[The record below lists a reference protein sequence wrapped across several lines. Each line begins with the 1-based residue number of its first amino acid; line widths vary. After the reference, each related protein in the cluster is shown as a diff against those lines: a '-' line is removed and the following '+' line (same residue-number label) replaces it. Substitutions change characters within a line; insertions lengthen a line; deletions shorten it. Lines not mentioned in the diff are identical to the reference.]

1 LEDFKALVLQAV
13 SDMDPTISQQTLT
26 FRVANVGK
34 TQLSW
39 RDGTWLGRD
48 PESDMHFVADSSGVF
63 KTRNVRRNILS
74 RQSSFELLQSIT
86 ATPWDPTGSKSET
99 DAFILPLSKDDPQPL
114 SEGASKEDLAAEEP
128 LDDYIEPE
136 SPLPDD
142 LVDLLVEGSAT
153 FFAITCSQ
161 A

>member
-1 LEDFKALVLQAV
+1 
-13 SDMDPTISQQTLT
+13 
-26 FRVANVGK
+26 
-34 TQLSW
+34 
-39 RDGTWLGRD
+39 
-48 PESDMHFVADSSGVF
+48 MHFVADSSGVF
-63 KTRNVRRNILS
+63 KTRGIRRNIPS
-74 RQSSFELLQSIT
+74 RQSSLELLQSIT
-86 ATPWDPTGSKSET
+86 ATPWDPTGS
-99 DAFILPLSKDDPQPL
+99 ILPLSKDDPQPL

>member
-1 LEDFKALVLQAV
+1 MSERLNFHGVMEPGLDAIRSPTCTLLLIPPAFSRPGTSGETFCQDSRALNFCKASQPHLGIPLV
-13 SDMDPTISQQTLT
+13 P
-26 FRVANVGK
+26 RVK
-34 TQLSW
+34 Q
-39 RDGTWLGRD
+39 
-48 PESDMHFVADSSGVF
+48 
-63 KTRNVRRNILS
+63 
-74 RQSSFELLQSIT
+74 
-86 ATPWDPTGSKSET
+86 T

-153 FFAITCSQ
+153 FFAVTCSQ

>member
-1 LEDFKALVLQAV
+1 MSERLNFHGVMESGSDVIRSPTCTLSLIPPVFSRPGVSGGTFCQDNRAWNFCKA
-13 SDMDPTISQQTLT
+13 SQ
-26 FRVANVGK
+26 
-34 TQLSW
+34 
-39 RDGTWLGRD
+39 
-48 PESDMHFVADSSGVF
+48 P
-63 KTRNVRRNILS
+63 
-74 RQSSFELLQSIT
+74 
-86 ATPWDPTGSKSET
+86 PWDPTGSKSET
-99 DAFILPLSKDDPQPL
+99 DVFRLPLSKDDPQPL

>member
-1 LEDFKALVLQAV
+1 
-13 SDMDPTISQQTLT
+13 MDRKYHSSICNFGETLT

-48 PESDMHFVADSSGVF
+48 TESDMHFVADSSGVF
-63 KTRNVRRNILS
+63 KTRNIRRNILS

-99 DAFILPLSKDDPQPL
+99 DAFILPLSKDDPQ
-114 SEGASKEDLAAEEP
+114 
-128 LDDYIEPE
+128 

-153 FFAITCSQ
+153 FFVVTC
-161 A
+161 

>member
-1 LEDFKALVLQAV
+1 MPGGRQCSVSLPTLPTSDDHVIDFSGQRIICRAEPLFVRLFPPAF
-13 SDMDPTISQQTLT
+13 SRP
-26 FRVANVGK
+26 
-34 TQLSW
+34 
-39 RDGTWLGRD
+39 GT
-48 PESDMHFVADSSGVF
+48 SG
-63 KTRNVRRNILS
+63 RNILS

-86 ATPWDPTGSKSET
+86 ATRCKASQPHLGIPLVPRVKQT

-114 SEGASKEDLAAEEP
+114 SEGASKEDFAAEEP

-142 LVDLLVEGSAT
+142 LVDLPAAGSEVALLSPTT
-153 FFAITCSQ
+153 FFAVTCSQ